1 MKHCLLPIFML
12 SVGYVCAQERTT
24 GSGGEAASSGGTVS
38 YSIGLIDY
46 SNQSSSLGNL
56 TGGVQQPYELFA
68 LSVDEWD
75 MNWDLSVFPN
85 PTSNLLFIESE
96 TSIDG
101 LTYAIMDVSGK
112 LIQQGVLAETKNSVD
127 ISSLAIA
134 NYLLQIRVDGTN
146 VRTYQITKN

>member
-1 MKHCLLPIFML
+1 MKQYLLPIFVL
-12 SVGYVCAQERTT
+12 SVGYLSAQQRTT

-46 SNQSSSLGNL
+46 SNQSSSSGNL

-75 MNWDLSVFPN
+75 MNWNLSVFPN
-85 PTSNLLFIESE
+85 PTTNLLFVESE

-112 LIQQGVLAETKNSVD
+112 LIQQGILSELKNTVD
-127 ISSLAIA
+127 LSSLANA
-134 NYLLQIRVDGTN
+134 NYLFQIRVKESN